1 MNKLFCGAL
10 LKQEVFMINSARK
23 DIWINSY
30 PIFLWLALEPIVGL
44 IDSKIA
50 SIINLDTLSAIGIGE
65 TIYFV
70 FIWVFIFLAYGTTP
84 LVSSLNTKNEVNK
97 LKYFIKF
104 GRNVSILLGLVSFL
118 ILYLSNDY
126 LISTFEPTNKIR
138 VLSSDYLIFRCLG
151 LPFYLVNMHSTAVLR
166 GLKIAK
172 ITFYSALI
180 VSIFNIV
187 FSLFF
192 GLFLGFGAAGIG
204 FASSLAFFC
213 SSIYST
219 LVLKRH
225 QNNFADTTEI
235 IDKVSMRKKFFNVG
249 VYILIRS
256 LFLTLFMAYL
266 RNRSS
271 LMSMEE
277 IALQHILLQLWSVG
291 YIFVD
296 AIAIASQTLISE
308 LISKKEKYQKSILQ
322 RELITVTTL
331 ISVFLSIATIIFLED
346 FVYLFSTSSF
356 NSLLSTNLKYMVSAS
371 LFIGCYAFLWD
382 GILLGLDKSKEFS
395 LLTIISSIS
404 GFLIC
409 SYLLRF
415 ENTITTLW
423 LSLNISLVIRAVLGY
438 IYQK

>member
-1 MNKLFCGAL
+1 
-10 LKQEVFMINSARK
+10 MINNVRK
-23 DIWINSY
+23 DIWVNSY

-50 SIINLDTLSAIGIGE
+50 SVINLETLSAIGIGE

-84 LVSSLNTKNEVNK
+84 LVSSLNTKKEINQLN
-97 LKYFIKF
+97 YFIKF
-104 GRNVSILLGLVSFL
+104 GRNVSVILGLGSFF
-118 ILYLSNDY
+118 ILFLSSDY
-126 LISTFEPTNKIR
+126 LISTFQPTDNIQL
-138 VLSSDYLIFRCLG
+138 LSSDYLIYRCIG

-166 GLKIAK
+166 GLKYAK

-180 VSIFNIV
+180 VSISNIV

-192 GLFLGFGAAGIG
+192 GLFLGLGAGGIG

-213 SSIYST
+213 ASIYST
-219 LVLKRH
+219 MILKKQLNH
-225 QNNFADTTEI
+225 LPSFQEN
-235 IDKVSMRKKFFNVG
+235 IDKNILRKKFFNVG

-256 LFLTLFMAYL
+256 LFLTIFMAYL

-271 LMSMEE
+271 LMSMQE

-308 LISKKEKYQKSILQ
+308 LVSKKEKYQKSVLQ
-322 RELITVTTL
+322 KELITVTTV
-331 ISVFLSIATIIFLED
+331 ISLLLALTTFLFLEY
-346 FVYLFSTSSF
+346 FVEIFGANNF
-356 NSLLSTNLKYMVSAS
+356 NLYINLQLRALVALS

-382 GILLGLDKSKEFS
+382 GVLLGLDRSKQFSFLTIVSSIAGFLVCAYLLKTQNTISTLWIGLNVSLVFRS
-395 LLTIISSIS
+395 LL
-404 GFLIC
+404 
-409 SYLLRF
+409 
-415 ENTITTLW
+415 
-423 LSLNISLVIRAVLGY
+423 GY
-438 IYQK
+438 VYQK

>member
-1 MNKLFCGAL
+1 
-10 LKQEVFMINSARK
+10 MINAVRK

-50 SIINLDTLSAIGIGE
+50 SVINLDTLSAIGIGE

-97 LKYFIKF
+97 LNYFIKF
-104 GRNVSILLGLVSFL
+104 GRNVSVLLGLGSFF
-118 ILYLSNDY
+118 ILYLSSGY
-126 LISTFEPTNKIR
+126 LISTFQPTENIQL
-138 VLSSDYLIFRCLG
+138 LSSDYLVFRCIG

-166 GLKIAK
+166 GLKYAK

-180 VSIFNIV
+180 VSISNIL

-192 GLFLGFGAAGIG
+192 GIFLGLGAGGIG

-213 SSIYST
+213 ASIYST
-219 LVLKRH
+219 VILKK
-225 QNNFADTTEI
+225 QLNKIPPSQEL
-235 IDKVSMRKKFFNVG
+235 IDKPSMQKKFFSVG

-271 LMSMEE
+271 LMSMQE

-296 AIAIASQTLISE
+296 AIAIAAQTLISE
-308 LISKKEKYQKSILQ
+308 LISKKEKYQKSALQ
-322 RELITVTTL
+322 KELVSVTTV
-331 ISVFLSIATIIFLED
+331 ISFFLAIMTFIFLENLIETFGGD
-346 FVYLFSTSSF
+346 SF
-356 NSLLSTNLKYMVSAS
+356 DLYINLQLKILVALS

-382 GILLGLDKSKEFS
+382 GVLLGLDKSKEFS
-395 LLTIISSIS
+395 LLTVVSSVA
-404 GFLIC
+404 GFLVC
-409 SYLLRF
+409 AYLLRTQ
-415 ENTITTLW
+415 NTISTLW
-423 LSLNISLVIRAVLGY
+423 IGLNVSLIFRSLLGY
-438 IYQK
+438 VYQK

>member
-1 MNKLFCGAL
+1 
-10 LKQEVFMINSARK
+10 MINNVRK
-23 DIWINSY
+23 DIWVNSY

-50 SIINLDTLSAIGIGE
+50 SVINLETLSAIGIGE

-84 LVSSLNTKNEVNK
+84 LVSSLNTKKEINQLN
-97 LKYFIKF
+97 YFIKF
-104 GRNVSILLGLVSFL
+104 GRNVSVILGLGSFF
-118 ILYLSNDY
+118 ILFLSSDY
-126 LISTFEPTNKIR
+126 LISTFQPTDNIQL
-138 VLSSDYLIFRCLG
+138 LSSDYLIYRCIG

-166 GLKIAK
+166 GLKYAK

-180 VSIFNIV
+180 VSISNIV

-192 GLFLGFGAAGIG
+192 GLFLGLGAGGIG

-213 SSIYST
+213 ASIYST
-219 LVLKRH
+219 MILKKQLNH
-225 QNNFADTTEI
+225 HPSNQEN
-235 IDKVSMRKKFFNVG
+235 IDKNTLRKKFFNVG

-256 LFLTLFMAYL
+256 LFLTIFMAYL

-271 LMSMEE
+271 LMSMQE

-308 LISKKEKYQKSILQ
+308 LVSKKEKYQKSVLQ
-322 RELITVTTL
+322 KELITVTTV
-331 ISVFLSIATIIFLED
+331 ISLLLALTTFLFLEY
-346 FVYLFSTSSF
+346 FVEIFGANNF
-356 NSLLSTNLKYMVSAS
+356 NLYINLQLRALVALS

-382 GILLGLDKSKEFS
+382 GVLLGLDRSKQFSFLTIVSSIAGFLVCAYLLKTQNTISTLWIGLNVSLVFRS
-395 LLTIISSIS
+395 LL
-404 GFLIC
+404 
-409 SYLLRF
+409 
-415 ENTITTLW
+415 
-423 LSLNISLVIRAVLGY
+423 GY
-438 IYQK
+438 VYQK

>member
-1 MNKLFCGAL
+1 MKNEFEK
-10 LKQEVFMINSARK
+10 KEV
-23 DIWINSY
+23 WLNSY
-30 PIFLWLALEPIVGL
+30 PIFLWLVSEPLVGL

-50 SIINLDTLSAIGIGE
+50 SYIDIDVLSAVGIGE

-70 FIWVFIFLAYGTTP
+70 FIWIFIFLAYGTTP
-84 LVSSLNTKNEVNK
+84 YVSSLQATKQIDK
-97 LKYFIKF
+97 LNYFISF
-104 GRNVSILLGLVSFL
+104 GRKSSLLIGIVSAGLLIFVSSQL
-118 ILYLSNDY
+118 INF
-126 LISTFEPTNKIR
+126 FEPTPN
-138 VLSSDYLIFRCLG
+138 VSSKAISYLMLRSLG

-213 SSIYST
+213 ASIYST
-219 LVLKRH
+219 VVLKKH
-225 QNNFADTTEI
+225 QNLLSSTSENV
-235 IDKVSMRKKFFNVG
+235 DKVSMRKKFFSVG

-296 AIAIASQTLISE
+296 AVAIASQTLISE

-322 RELITVTTL
+322 KELISVTTL
-331 ISVFLSIATIIFLED
+331 ISIFLTVATVIFLED
-346 FVYLFSTSSF
+346 FVQLFAASSF
-356 NSLLSTNLKYMVSAS
+356 DSLLNTNLKLMVATS
-371 LFIGCYAFLWD
+371 LFIGCFAFLWD

-395 LLTIISSIS
+395 LLSIISSIS

-409 SYLLRF
+409 SYLLRT
-415 ENTITTLW
+415 ENTISTLW
-423 LSLNISLVIRAVLGY
+423 LSLNVSLVIRAVLGY
-438 IYQK
+438 VYQK

>member
-1 MNKLFCGAL
+1 
-10 LKQEVFMINSARK
+10 MINNVRK
-23 DIWINSY
+23 DIWVNSY

-50 SIINLDTLSAIGIGE
+50 SVINLETLSAIGIGE

-84 LVSSLNTKNEVNK
+84 LVSSFNTKKEINQLN
-97 LKYFIKF
+97 YFIKF
-104 GRNVSILLGLVSFL
+104 GRNVSVILGLVSFF
-118 ILYLSNDY
+118 ILFISSDY
-126 LISTFEPTNKIR
+126 LISTFQPTDNIQL
-138 VLSSDYLIFRCLG
+138 LSSDYLIYRCIG

-166 GLKIAK
+166 GLKYAK

-180 VSIFNIV
+180 VSISNIV

-192 GLFLGFGAAGIG
+192 GLFLGLGAGGIG

-213 SSIYST
+213 ASIYST
-219 LVLKRH
+219 MILKKQLNH
-225 QNNFADTTEI
+225 QPSNQEN
-235 IDKVSMRKKFFNVG
+235 IDKNTLRKKFFNVG

-256 LFLTLFMAYL
+256 LFLTIFMAYL

-271 LMSMEE
+271 LMSMQE

-308 LISKKEKYQKSILQ
+308 LVSKKEKYQKSVLQ
-322 RELITVTTL
+322 KELITVTTV
-331 ISVFLSIATIIFLED
+331 ISLLLALTTFLFLEY
-346 FVYLFSTSSF
+346 FIEIFGGNNF
-356 NSLLSTNLKYMVSAS
+356 NLYINLQLRALVALS

-382 GILLGLDKSKEFS
+382 GVLLGLDRSKQFSFLTIVSSIAGFLVCAYLLKTQNTISTLWIGLNVSLVFRS
-395 LLTIISSIS
+395 LL
-404 GFLIC
+404 
-409 SYLLRF
+409 
-415 ENTITTLW
+415 
-423 LSLNISLVIRAVLGY
+423 GY
-438 IYQK
+438 VYQK

>member
-1 MNKLFCGAL
+1 
-10 LKQEVFMINSARK
+10 MINAVRK

-50 SIINLDTLSAIGIGE
+50 SVINLDTLSAIGVGE

-97 LKYFIKF
+97 LNYFIKF
-104 GRNVSILLGLVSFL
+104 GRNVSVLLGLGSFF
-118 ILYLSNDY
+118 ILYLSSGY
-126 LISTFEPTNKIR
+126 LISTFQPTENIQL
-138 VLSSDYLIFRCLG
+138 LSSDYLVFRCIG

-166 GLKIAK
+166 GLKYAK

-180 VSIFNIV
+180 VSISNIL

-192 GLFLGFGAAGIG
+192 GIFLGLGAGGIG

-213 SSIYST
+213 ASIYST
-219 LVLKRH
+219 VILKK
-225 QNNFADTTEI
+225 QLNKIPPSQEL
-235 IDKVSMRKKFFNVG
+235 IDKPSMQKKFFSVG

-296 AIAIASQTLISE
+296 AIAIAAQTLISE
-308 LISKKEKYQKSILQ
+308 LISKKEKYQKSALQ
-322 RELITVTTL
+322 KELVSVTTV
-331 ISVFLSIATIIFLED
+331 ISFFLAIMTFIFLENLIEIFGGD
-346 FVYLFSTSSF
+346 SF
-356 NSLLSTNLKYMVSAS
+356 DLYINLQLKILVALS

-382 GILLGLDKSKEFS
+382 GVLLGLDKSKEFS
-395 LLTIISSIS
+395 LLTVVSSVA
-404 GFLIC
+404 GFLVC
-409 SYLLRF
+409 AYLLRTQ
-415 ENTITTLW
+415 NTISSLW
-423 LSLNISLVIRAVLGY
+423 IGLNVSLIFRSLLGY
-438 IYQK
+438 LYQK

>member
-1 MNKLFCGAL
+1 
-10 LKQEVFMINSARK
+10 MINNVRK
-23 DIWINSY
+23 DIWVNSY

-50 SIINLDTLSAIGIGE
+50 SVINLETLSAIGIGE

-84 LVSSLNTKNEVNK
+84 LVSSLNTKKEINQLN
-97 LKYFIKF
+97 YFIKF
-104 GRNVSILLGLVSFL
+104 GRNVSIILGLVSFF
-118 ILYLSNDY
+118 ILFLSSDY
-126 LISTFEPTNKIR
+126 LISTFQPTDNIQL
-138 VLSSDYLIFRCLG
+138 LSSDYLIYRCIG

-166 GLKIAK
+166 GLKYAK

-180 VSIFNIV
+180 VSISNIV

-192 GLFLGFGAAGIG
+192 GLFLGLGAGGIG

-213 SSIYST
+213 ASIYST
-219 LVLKRH
+219 MILKKQLNH
-225 QNNFADTTEI
+225 HPSNQEN
-235 IDKVSMRKKFFNVG
+235 IDKNTLRKKFFNVG

-256 LFLTLFMAYL
+256 LFLTIFMAYL

-271 LMSMEE
+271 LMSMQE

-308 LISKKEKYQKSILQ
+308 LVSKKEKYQKSVLQ
-322 RELITVTTL
+322 KELITVTTV
-331 ISVFLSIATIIFLED
+331 ISLLLALTTFLFLEY
-346 FVYLFSTSSF
+346 FVEIFGANNF
-356 NSLLSTNLKYMVSAS
+356 NLYINLQLRALVALS

-382 GILLGLDKSKEFS
+382 GVLLGLDRSKQFSFLTIVSSIAGFLVCAYLLKTQNTISTLWIGLNVSLVFRS
-395 LLTIISSIS
+395 LL
-404 GFLIC
+404 
-409 SYLLRF
+409 
-415 ENTITTLW
+415 
-423 LSLNISLVIRAVLGY
+423 GY
-438 IYQK
+438 VYQK

>member
-1 MNKLFCGAL
+1 
-10 LKQEVFMINSARK
+10 MINNVRK
-23 DIWINSY
+23 DIWVNSY

-50 SIINLDTLSAIGIGE
+50 SVINLETLSAIGIGE

-84 LVSSLNTKNEVNK
+84 LVSSLNTKKEINQLN
-97 LKYFIKF
+97 YFIKF
-104 GRNVSILLGLVSFL
+104 GRNVSVILGLGSFF
-118 ILYLSNDY
+118 ILFLSSDY
-126 LISTFEPTNKIR
+126 LISTFQPTDNIQL
-138 VLSSDYLIFRCLG
+138 LSSDYLIYRCIG

-166 GLKIAK
+166 GLKYAK

-180 VSIFNIV
+180 VSISNIV

-192 GLFLGFGAAGIG
+192 GLFLGLGAGGIG

-213 SSIYST
+213 ASIYST
-219 LVLKRH
+219 MILKKQLNH
-225 QNNFADTTEI
+225 HPSNQEN
-235 IDKVSMRKKFFNVG
+235 IDKNTLRKKFFNVG

-256 LFLTLFMAYL
+256 LFLTIFMAYL

-271 LMSMEE
+271 LMSMQE

-308 LISKKEKYQKSILQ
+308 LVSKKEKYQKSLLQ
-322 RELITVTTL
+322 KELITVTTV
-331 ISVFLSIATIIFLED
+331 ISLLLALTTFLFLEY
-346 FVYLFSTSSF
+346 FIEIFGGNNF
-356 NSLLSTNLKYMVSAS
+356 NLYINLQLRALVALS

-382 GILLGLDKSKEFS
+382 GVLLGLDRSKQFSFLTIVSSIAGFLVCAYLLKTQNTISTLWIGLNVSLVFRS
-395 LLTIISSIS
+395 LL
-404 GFLIC
+404 
-409 SYLLRF
+409 
-415 ENTITTLW
+415 
-423 LSLNISLVIRAVLGY
+423 GY
-438 IYQK
+438 VYQK

>member
-1 MNKLFCGAL
+1 
-10 LKQEVFMINSARK
+10 MINNVRK
-23 DIWINSY
+23 DIWVNSY

-50 SIINLDTLSAIGIGE
+50 SVINLETLSAIGIGE

-84 LVSSLNTKNEVNK
+84 LVSSLNTKKEINQLN
-97 LKYFIKF
+97 YFIKF
-104 GRNVSILLGLVSFL
+104 GRNVSVILGLGSFF
-118 ILYLSNDY
+118 ILFLSSDY
-126 LISTFEPTNKIR
+126 LISTFQPTDNIQL
-138 VLSSDYLIFRCLG
+138 LSSDYLIYRCIG

-166 GLKIAK
+166 GLKYAK

-180 VSIFNIV
+180 VSISNIV

-192 GLFLGFGAAGIG
+192 GLFLGFGAGGIG

-213 SSIYST
+213 ASIYST
-219 LVLKRH
+219 MILKKQLNH
-225 QNNFADTTEI
+225 HPSNQEN
-235 IDKVSMRKKFFNVG
+235 IDKNTLRKKFFNVG

-256 LFLTLFMAYL
+256 LFLTIFMAYL

-271 LMSMEE
+271 LMSMQE

-308 LISKKEKYQKSILQ
+308 LVSKKEKYQKSVLQ
-322 RELITVTTL
+322 KELITVTTV
-331 ISVFLSIATIIFLED
+331 ISLLLALTTFLFLEY
-346 FVYLFSTSSF
+346 FVEIFGANNF
-356 NSLLSTNLKYMVSAS
+356 NLYINLQLRALVALS

-382 GILLGLDKSKEFS
+382 GVLLGLDRSKQFSFLTIVSSIAGFLVCAYLLKTQNTISTLWIGLNVSLVFRS
-395 LLTIISSIS
+395 LL
-404 GFLIC
+404 
-409 SYLLRF
+409 
-415 ENTITTLW
+415 
-423 LSLNISLVIRAVLGY
+423 GY
-438 IYQK
+438 VYQK

>member
-1 MNKLFCGAL
+1 
-10 LKQEVFMINSARK
+10 MINAVRK

-50 SIINLDTLSAIGIGE
+50 SVINLDTLSAIGIGE

-84 LVSSLNTKNEVNK
+84 LVSSLNTRNEVNK
-97 LKYFIKF
+97 LNYFIKF
-104 GRNVSILLGLVSFL
+104 GRNVSVLLGLGSFF
-118 ILYLSNDY
+118 ILYLSSGY
-126 LISTFEPTNKIR
+126 LISTFQPTENIQL
-138 VLSSDYLIFRCLG
+138 LSSDYLVFRCIG

-166 GLKIAK
+166 GLKYAK

-180 VSIFNIV
+180 VSISNIL

-192 GLFLGFGAAGIG
+192 GIFLGLGAGGIG

-213 SSIYST
+213 ASIYST
-219 LVLKRH
+219 VILKK
-225 QNNFADTTEI
+225 QLNKIPPSKEL
-235 IDKVSMRKKFFNVG
+235 IDKPSMQKKFFSVG

-271 LMSMEE
+271 LMSMQE

-296 AIAIASQTLISE
+296 AIAIAAQTLISE
-308 LISKKEKYQKSILQ
+308 LISKKEKYQKSALQ
-322 RELITVTTL
+322 KELVSVTTV
-331 ISVFLSIATIIFLED
+331 ISFFLAIMTFIFLENLIETFGGD
-346 FVYLFSTSSF
+346 SF
-356 NSLLSTNLKYMVSAS
+356 DLYINLQLKILVALS

-382 GILLGLDKSKEFS
+382 GVLLGLDKSKEFS
-395 LLTIISSIS
+395 LLTVVSSVA
-404 GFLIC
+404 GFLVC
-409 SYLLRF
+409 AYLLRTQ
-415 ENTITTLW
+415 NTISTLW
-423 LSLNISLVIRAVLGY
+423 IGLNVSLIFRSLLGY
-438 IYQK
+438 VYQK

>member
-1 MNKLFCGAL
+1 
-10 LKQEVFMINSARK
+10 MINNVRK
-23 DIWINSY
+23 DIWVNSY

-50 SIINLDTLSAIGIGE
+50 SVINLETLSAIGIGE

-84 LVSSLNTKNEVNK
+84 LVSSLNTKKEINQLN
-97 LKYFIKF
+97 YFIKF
-104 GRNVSILLGLVSFL
+104 GRNVSVILGLGSFF
-118 ILYLSNDY
+118 ILFLSSDY
-126 LISTFEPTNKIR
+126 LISTFQPTDNIQL
-138 VLSSDYLIFRCLG
+138 LSSDYLIYRCIG

-166 GLKIAK
+166 GLKYAK

-180 VSIFNIV
+180 VSISNIV

-192 GLFLGFGAAGIG
+192 GLFLGLGAGGIG

-213 SSIYST
+213 ASIYST
-219 LVLKRH
+219 MILKKQLDH
-225 QNNFADTTEI
+225 HPSNQEN
-235 IDKVSMRKKFFNVG
+235 IDKNTLRKKFFNVG

-256 LFLTLFMAYL
+256 LFLTIFMAYL

-271 LMSMEE
+271 LMSMQE

-308 LISKKEKYQKSILQ
+308 LVSKKEKYQKSVLQ
-322 RELITVTTL
+322 KELITVTTV
-331 ISVFLSIATIIFLED
+331 ISLLLALTTFLFLEY
-346 FVYLFSTSSF
+346 FIEIFGGNNF
-356 NSLLSTNLKYMVSAS
+356 NLYINLQLRALVALS

-382 GILLGLDKSKEFS
+382 GVLLGLDRSKQFSFLTIVSSIAGFLVCAYLLKTQNTISTLWIGLNVSLVFRS
-395 LLTIISSIS
+395 LL
-404 GFLIC
+404 
-409 SYLLRF
+409 
-415 ENTITTLW
+415 
-423 LSLNISLVIRAVLGY
+423 GY
-438 IYQK
+438 VYQK

>member
-1 MNKLFCGAL
+1 MVNT
-10 LKQEVFMINSARK
+10 VRK

-50 SIINLDTLSAIGIGE
+50 SVINLDTLSAIGIGE

-97 LKYFIKF
+97 LNYFIKF
-104 GRNVSILLGLVSFL
+104 GRNVSVLLGLGSFF
-118 ILYLSNDY
+118 ILYLSSGY
-126 LISTFEPTNKIR
+126 LISTFQPTENIQL
-138 VLSSDYLIFRCLG
+138 LSSDYLVFRCIG

-166 GLKIAK
+166 GLKYAK

-180 VSIFNIV
+180 VSISNIL

-192 GLFLGFGAAGIG
+192 GIFLGLGAGGIG

-213 SSIYST
+213 ASIYST
-219 LVLKRH
+219 VILKK
-225 QNNFADTTEI
+225 QLNKIPPSQEL
-235 IDKVSMRKKFFNVG
+235 IDKPSMQKKFFSVG

-271 LMSMEE
+271 LMSMQE

-296 AIAIASQTLISE
+296 AIAIAAQTLISE
-308 LISKKEKYQKSILQ
+308 LISKKEKYQKSALQ
-322 RELITVTTL
+322 KELVSVTTV
-331 ISVFLSIATIIFLED
+331 ISFFLAIMTFIFLENLIEIFGGD
-346 FVYLFSTSSF
+346 SF
-356 NSLLSTNLKYMVSAS
+356 DLYINLQLKILVALS

-382 GILLGLDKSKEFS
+382 GVLLGLDKSKEFS
-395 LLTIISSIS
+395 LLTVVSSVA
-404 GFLIC
+404 GFLVC
-409 SYLLRF
+409 AYLLRTQ
-415 ENTITTLW
+415 NTISTLW
-423 LSLNISLVIRAVLGY
+423 IGLNVSLIFRSLLGY
-438 IYQK
+438 VYQK

>member
-1 MNKLFCGAL
+1 
-10 LKQEVFMINSARK
+10 MINAVRK

-50 SIINLDTLSAIGIGE
+50 SVINLDTLSAIGIGE

-97 LKYFIKF
+97 LNYFIKF
-104 GRNVSILLGLVSFL
+104 GRNVSVLLGLGSFF
-118 ILYLSNDY
+118 ILYLSSGY
-126 LISTFEPTNKIR
+126 LISTFQPTENIQL
-138 VLSSDYLIFRCLG
+138 LSSDYLVFRCIG

-166 GLKIAK
+166 GLKYAK

-180 VSIFNIV
+180 VSISNIL

-192 GLFLGFGAAGIG
+192 GIFLGLGAGGIG

-213 SSIYST
+213 ASIYST
-219 LVLKRH
+219 VILKK
-225 QNNFADTTEI
+225 QLNKIPPSQEL
-235 IDKVSMRKKFFNVG
+235 IDKPSMQKKFFSVG

-271 LMSMEE
+271 LMSMQE

-296 AIAIASQTLISE
+296 AIAIAAQTLISE
-308 LISKKEKYQKSILQ
+308 LISKKEKYQKSALQ
-322 RELITVTTL
+322 KELVSVTTV
-331 ISVFLSIATIIFLED
+331 ISFFLAIMTFIFLENLIEIFGGD
-346 FVYLFSTSSF
+346 SF
-356 NSLLSTNLKYMVSAS
+356 DLYINLQLKILVALS

-382 GILLGLDKSKEFS
+382 GVLLGLDKSKEFS
-395 LLTIISSIS
+395 LLTVASSVA
-404 GFLIC
+404 GFLVC
-409 SYLLRF
+409 AYLLRTQ
-415 ENTITTLW
+415 NTISTLW
-423 LSLNISLVIRAVLGY
+423 IGLNVSLIFRSLLGY
-438 IYQK
+438 VYQK

>member
-1 MNKLFCGAL
+1 
-10 LKQEVFMINSARK
+10 MINNVRK
-23 DIWINSY
+23 DIWVNSY

-50 SIINLDTLSAIGIGE
+50 SVINLETLSAIGIGE

-84 LVSSLNTKNEVNK
+84 LVSSLNTKKEINQLN
-97 LKYFIKF
+97 YFIKF
-104 GRNVSILLGLVSFL
+104 GRNVSVILGLGSFF
-118 ILYLSNDY
+118 ILFLSSDY
-126 LISTFEPTNKIR
+126 LISTFQPTDNIQL
-138 VLSSDYLIFRCLG
+138 LSSDYLIYRCIG

-166 GLKIAK
+166 GLKYAK

-180 VSIFNIV
+180 VSISNIV

-192 GLFLGFGAAGIG
+192 GLFLGLGAGGIG

-213 SSIYST
+213 ASIYST
-219 LVLKRH
+219 MILKKQLNH
-225 QNNFADTTEI
+225 HPSNQEN
-235 IDKVSMRKKFFNVG
+235 IDKNTLRKKFFNVG

-256 LFLTLFMAYL
+256 LFLTIFMAYL

-271 LMSMEE
+271 LMSMQE

-308 LISKKEKYQKSILQ
+308 LVSKKEKYQKSVLQ
-322 RELITVTTL
+322 KELITVTTV
-331 ISVFLSIATIIFLED
+331 ISLLLALTTFLFLEY
-346 FVYLFSTSSF
+346 FVEIFGANNF
-356 NSLLSTNLKYMVSAS
+356 NLYINLQLRALVALS

-382 GILLGLDKSKEFS
+382 GVLLGLDRSKQFS
-395 LLTIISSIS
+395 FLTIVSSIA

-409 SYLLRF
+409 AYLLKTQ
-415 ENTITTLW
+415 NTISTLW
-423 LSLNISLVIRAVLGY
+423 IGLNVSLVFRSLLGY
-438 IYQK
+438 VYQK

>member
-1 MNKLFCGAL
+1 
-10 LKQEVFMINSARK
+10 MINNVRK
-23 DIWINSY
+23 DIWVNSY

-50 SIINLDTLSAIGIGE
+50 SVINLETLSAIGIGE

-84 LVSSLNTKNEVNK
+84 LVSSFNTKKEINQLN
-97 LKYFIKF
+97 YFIKF
-104 GRNVSILLGLVSFL
+104 GRNVSVILGLVSFF
-118 ILYLSNDY
+118 ILFLSSDY
-126 LISTFEPTNKIR
+126 LISTFQPTDNIQL
-138 VLSSDYLIFRCLG
+138 LSSDYLIYRCIG

-166 GLKIAK
+166 GLKYAK

-180 VSIFNIV
+180 VSISNIV

-192 GLFLGFGAAGIG
+192 GLFFGLGAGGIG

-213 SSIYST
+213 ASIYST
-219 LVLKRH
+219 MILKKQLNH
-225 QNNFADTTEI
+225 HPSNQEN
-235 IDKVSMRKKFFNVG
+235 IDKNTLRKKFFNVG

-256 LFLTLFMAYL
+256 LFLTIFMAYL

-271 LMSMEE
+271 LMSMQE

-308 LISKKEKYQKSILQ
+308 LVSKKEKYQKSVLQ
-322 RELITVTTL
+322 KELITVTTA
-331 ISVFLSIATIIFLED
+331 ISLLLALTTFLFLEY
-346 FVYLFSTSSF
+346 FVEIFGANNF
-356 NSLLSTNLKYMVSAS
+356 NLYINLQLRALVALS

-382 GILLGLDKSKEFS
+382 GVLLGLDRSKQFSFLTIVSSIAGFLVCAYLLKTQNTISTLWIGLNVSLVFRS
-395 LLTIISSIS
+395 LL
-404 GFLIC
+404 
-409 SYLLRF
+409 
-415 ENTITTLW
+415 
-423 LSLNISLVIRAVLGY
+423 GY
-438 IYQK
+438 VYQK

>member
-1 MNKLFCGAL
+1 MVNT
-10 LKQEVFMINSARK
+10 VRK

-50 SIINLDTLSAIGIGE
+50 SVINLDTLSAIGIGE

-97 LKYFIKF
+97 LNYFIKF
-104 GRNVSILLGLVSFL
+104 GRNVSVLLGLGSFF
-118 ILYLSNDY
+118 ILYLSSGY
-126 LISTFEPTNKIR
+126 LISTFQPTENIQL
-138 VLSSDYLIFRCLG
+138 LSSDYLVFRCIG

-166 GLKIAK
+166 GLKYAK

-180 VSIFNIV
+180 VSISNIL

-192 GLFLGFGAAGIG
+192 GIFLGLGAGGIG

-213 SSIYST
+213 ASIYST
-219 LVLKRH
+219 VILKK
-225 QNNFADTTEI
+225 QLNKIPPSQEL
-235 IDKVSMRKKFFNVG
+235 IDKPSMQKKFFSVG

-271 LMSMEE
+271 LMSMQE

-296 AIAIASQTLISE
+296 AIAIAAQTLISE
-308 LISKKEKYQKSILQ
+308 LISKKEKYQKSALQ
-322 RELITVTTL
+322 KELVSVTTV
-331 ISVFLSIATIIFLED
+331 ISFFLAIMTFIFLENLIETFGGD
-346 FVYLFSTSSF
+346 SF
-356 NSLLSTNLKYMVSAS
+356 DLYINLQLKILVALS

-382 GILLGLDKSKEFS
+382 GVLLGLDKSKEFS
-395 LLTIISSIS
+395 LLTVVSSVA
-404 GFLIC
+404 GFLVC
-409 SYLLRF
+409 AYLLRTQ
-415 ENTITTLW
+415 NTISTLW
-423 LSLNISLVIRAVLGY
+423 IGLNVSLIFRSLLGY
-438 IYQK
+438 LYQK

>member
-1 MNKLFCGAL
+1 
-10 LKQEVFMINSARK
+10 MINNVRK
-23 DIWINSY
+23 DIWVNSY

-50 SIINLDTLSAIGIGE
+50 SVINLETLSAIGIGE

-84 LVSSLNTKNEVNK
+84 LVSSLNTKKEINQLN
-97 LKYFIKF
+97 YFIKF
-104 GRNVSILLGLVSFL
+104 GRNVSVILGLGSFF
-118 ILYLSNDY
+118 ILFLSSDY
-126 LISTFEPTNKIR
+126 LISTFQPTDNIQL
-138 VLSSDYLIFRCLG
+138 LSSDYLIYRCIG

-166 GLKIAK
+166 GLKYAK

-180 VSIFNIV
+180 VSISNIV

-192 GLFLGFGAAGIG
+192 GLFLGLGAGGIG

-213 SSIYST
+213 ASIYSIMI
-219 LVLKRH
+219 LKKQLNH
-225 QNNFADTTEI
+225 HPSNQEN
-235 IDKVSMRKKFFNVG
+235 IDKNTLRKKFFNVG

-256 LFLTLFMAYL
+256 LFLTIFMAYL

-271 LMSMEE
+271 LMSMQE

-308 LISKKEKYQKSILQ
+308 LVSKKEKYQKSLLQ
-322 RELITVTTL
+322 KELITVTTV
-331 ISVFLSIATIIFLED
+331 ISLLLALTTFLFLEY
-346 FVYLFSTSSF
+346 FVEIFGANNF
-356 NSLLSTNLKYMVSAS
+356 NLYINLQLRALVALS

-382 GILLGLDKSKEFS
+382 GVLLGLDRSKQFSFLTIVSSIAGFLVCAYLLKTQNTISTLWIGLNVSLVFRS
-395 LLTIISSIS
+395 LL
-404 GFLIC
+404 
-409 SYLLRF
+409 
-415 ENTITTLW
+415 
-423 LSLNISLVIRAVLGY
+423 GY
-438 IYQK
+438 VYQK

>member
-1 MNKLFCGAL
+1 
-10 LKQEVFMINSARK
+10 MINNVRK
-23 DIWINSY
+23 DIWVNSY

-50 SIINLDTLSAIGIGE
+50 SVINLETLSAIGIGE

-84 LVSSLNTKNEVNK
+84 LVSSFNTKKEINQLN
-97 LKYFIKF
+97 YFIKF
-104 GRNVSILLGLVSFL
+104 GRNVSVILGLVSFF
-118 ILYLSNDY
+118 ILFLSSDY
-126 LISTFEPTNKIR
+126 LISTFQPTDNIQL
-138 VLSSDYLIFRCLG
+138 LSSDYLIYRCIG

-166 GLKIAK
+166 GLKYAK

-180 VSIFNIV
+180 VSISNIV

-192 GLFLGFGAAGIG
+192 GLFLGLGAGGIG

-213 SSIYST
+213 ASIYST
-219 LVLKRH
+219 MILKKQLNH
-225 QNNFADTTEI
+225 HPSNQEN
-235 IDKVSMRKKFFNVG
+235 IDKNTLRKKFFNVG

-256 LFLTLFMAYL
+256 LFLTIFMAYL

-271 LMSMEE
+271 LMSMQE

-308 LISKKEKYQKSILQ
+308 LVSKKEKYQKSVLQ
-322 RELITVTTL
+322 KELITVTTA
-331 ISVFLSIATIIFLED
+331 ISLLLALTTFLFLEY
-346 FVYLFSTSSF
+346 FVEIFGANNF
-356 NSLLSTNLKYMVSAS
+356 NLYINLQLRALVALS

-382 GILLGLDKSKEFS
+382 GVLLGLDRSKQFSFLTIVSSIAGFLVCAYLLKTQNTISTLWIGLNVSLVCRS
-395 LLTIISSIS
+395 LL
-404 GFLIC
+404 
-409 SYLLRF
+409 
-415 ENTITTLW
+415 
-423 LSLNISLVIRAVLGY
+423 GY
-438 IYQK
+438 VYQK

>member
-1 MNKLFCGAL
+1 
-10 LKQEVFMINSARK
+10 MINAVRK

-50 SIINLDTLSAIGIGE
+50 SVINLDTLSAIGIGE

-97 LKYFIKF
+97 LNYFIKF
-104 GRNVSILLGLVSFL
+104 GRNVSVLLGLGSFF
-118 ILYLSNDY
+118 ILYLSSGY
-126 LISTFEPTNKIR
+126 LISTFQPTENIQL
-138 VLSSDYLIFRCLG
+138 LSSDYLVFRCIG

-166 GLKIAK
+166 GLKYAK

-180 VSIFNIV
+180 VSISNIL

-192 GLFLGFGAAGIG
+192 GIFLGLGAGGIG

-213 SSIYST
+213 ASIYST
-219 LVLKRH
+219 VILKK
-225 QNNFADTTEI
+225 QLNKIPPSQEL
-235 IDKVSMRKKFFNVG
+235 IDKPSMQKKFFSVG

-271 LMSMEE
+271 LMSMQE

-296 AIAIASQTLISE
+296 AIAIAAQTLISE
-308 LISKKEKYQKSILQ
+308 LISKKEKYQKSALQ
-322 RELITVTTL
+322 KELVSVTTV
-331 ISVFLSIATIIFLED
+331 ISFFLAIMTFIFLEKLIEIFGGD
-346 FVYLFSTSSF
+346 SF
-356 NSLLSTNLKYMVSAS
+356 DLYINLQLKILVALS

-382 GILLGLDKSKEFS
+382 GVLLGLDKSKEFS
-395 LLTIISSIS
+395 LLTVASSVA
-404 GFLIC
+404 GFLVC
-409 SYLLRF
+409 AYLLRTQ
-415 ENTITTLW
+415 NTISTLW
-423 LSLNISLVIRAVLGY
+423 IGLNVSLIFRSLLGY
-438 IYQK
+438 VYQK

>member
-1 MNKLFCGAL
+1 
-10 LKQEVFMINSARK
+10 MINKVRK

-50 SIINLDTLSAIGIGE
+50 SVINLDTLSAIGIGE

-84 LVSSLNTKNEVNK
+84 LVSSLKTKNEINK
-97 LKYFIKF
+97 LNYFIKF
-104 GRNVSILLGLVSFL
+104 GRNVSILLGLGSFL
-118 ILYLSNDY
+118 ILYVNSGY
-126 LISTFEPTNKIR
+126 LISTFQPTSNIQL
-138 VLSSDYLIFRCLG
+138 LSSDYLVFRCIG

-166 GLKIAK
+166 GLKYAK

-180 VSIFNIV
+180 VSISNVI

-192 GLFLGFGAAGIG
+192 GLYLGLGAGGIG

-213 SSIYST
+213 ASIYST
-219 LVLKRH
+219 IILKK
-225 QNNFADTTEI
+225 QLSDISPSEEQ
-235 IDKVSMRKKFFNVG
+235 IDKPSLQKKFFSVG

-271 LMSMEE
+271 LMSMQE

-296 AIAIASQTLISE
+296 AVAIASQTLIAE
-308 LISKKEKYQKSILQ
+308 LVSKKEQYQKSTLQ
-322 RELITVTTL
+322 KELVSVTTV
-331 ISVFLSIATIIFLED
+331 ISFILGIMTVIFLNNFVEIFGGDNFDLYID
-346 FVYLFSTSSF
+346 FQLR
-356 NSLLSTNLKYMVSAS
+356 LLVAIS

-382 GILLGLDKSKEFS
+382 GVLLGLDRPKEFS
-395 LLTIISSIS
+395 FITVASSVA
-404 GFLIC
+404 GFLVC
-409 SYLLRF
+409 AYLLRTQ
-415 ENTITTLW
+415 NTISTLW
-423 LSLNISLVIRAVLGY
+423 IGLNVSLMFRSLLGY
-438 IYQK
+438 VYQK

>member
-1 MNKLFCGAL
+1 
-10 LKQEVFMINSARK
+10 MINAVRK

-50 SIINLDTLSAIGIGE
+50 SVINLDTLSAIGIGE

-97 LKYFIKF
+97 LNYFIKF
-104 GRNVSILLGLVSFL
+104 GRNVSVLLGLGSFF
-118 ILYLSNDY
+118 ILYLSSGY
-126 LISTFEPTNKIR
+126 LISTFQPTENIQL
-138 VLSSDYLIFRCLG
+138 LSSDYLVFRCIG

-166 GLKIAK
+166 GLKYAK

-180 VSIFNIV
+180 VSISNIL

-192 GLFLGFGAAGIG
+192 GIFLGLGAGGIG

-213 SSIYST
+213 ASIYST
-219 LVLKRH
+219 VILKK
-225 QNNFADTTEI
+225 QLNKIPPSQEL
-235 IDKVSMRKKFFNVG
+235 IDKPSMQKKFFSVG

-271 LMSMEE
+271 LMSMQE

-296 AIAIASQTLISE
+296 AIAIAAQTLISE
-308 LISKKEKYQKSILQ
+308 LISKKEKYQKSALQ
-322 RELITVTTL
+322 KELVSVTTV
-331 ISVFLSIATIIFLED
+331 ISFFLAIMTFIFLEKLIEIFGGD
-346 FVYLFSTSSF
+346 SF
-356 NSLLSTNLKYMVSAS
+356 DLYINLQLKILVALS

-382 GILLGLDKSKEFS
+382 GVLLGLDKSKEFS
-395 LLTIISSIS
+395 LLTVVSSVA
-404 GFLIC
+404 GFLVC
-409 SYLLRF
+409 AYLLRTQ
-415 ENTITTLW
+415 NTISTLW
-423 LSLNISLVIRAVLGY
+423 IGLNVSLIFRSLLGY
-438 IYQK
+438 VYQK